1 MIRLGVLGS
10 TRGSDL
16 VPIVEAIN
24 SGKLRASV
32 EVIISNNKGSLILE
46 KAEKYKIPSAFIG
59 HKGKERLVFDR
70 EVDKKL
76 SEKKV
81 DLVLLIGF
89 MRILSKE
96 FVRSWEGQIINVHP
110 SLLPKYA
117 GGINNDVHRDV
128 LQAKDKETGCTIHLV
143 TSEVDRGPIVVQ
155 KKCVVLKT
163 DTVDSLKER
172 VQSLEGVAFIEAINK
187 MRGILKNES

>member
-32 EVIISNNKGSLILE
+32 EVIISNNKNSLILE
-46 KAEKYKIPSAFIG
+46 KAEKYKIPSAFIS
-59 HKGKERLVFDR
+59 HKGKERLVFGR

>member
-1 MIRLGVLGS
+1 LGVLGS

>member
-16 VPIVEAIN
+16 VPIIKAIK
-24 SGKLRASV
+24 SGRLCASI
-32 EVIISNNKGSLILE
+32 EVIISNEKNSLILK
-46 KAEKYKIPSAFIG
+46 KAERYKIPRAFIE
-59 HKGKERLVFDR
+59 HKGKERAVFDR
-70 EVDKKL
+70 EIDKKL

-96 FVRSWEGQIINVHP
+96 FVSAWEGQIINVHP

-117 GGINNDVHRDV
+117 GGMNNDVHRDV
-128 LQAKDKETGCTIHLV
+128 LKAKDKETGCTIHLV
-143 TSEVDRGPIVVQ
+143 TSEVDRGPIIVQ
-155 KKCVVLKT
+155 KKCAVLEA
-163 DTVDSLKER
+163 DTIDSLKER

-187 MRGILKNES
+187 MRGILKNEN

>member
-16 VPIVEAIN
+16 VPIIKAIK
-24 SGKLRASV
+24 SGRLCASI
-32 EVIISNNKGSLILE
+32 EVIISNEKNSLILK
-46 KAEKYKIPSAFIG
+46 KAERYKIPRAFIE
-59 HKGKERLVFDR
+59 HKGKERVVFDR
-70 EVDKKL
+70 EIDKKL

-96 FVRSWEGQIINVHP
+96 FVSAWEGQIINVHP

-117 GGINNDVHRDV
+117 GGMNNDVHRDFV
-128 LQAKDKETGCTIHLV
+128 KAKDKETGCTIHLV
-143 TSEVDRGPIVVQ
+143 TSEIDRGPIIVQ
-155 KKCVVLKT
+155 KKCAVLES
-163 DTVDSLKER
+163 DTIDSLKER

-187 MRGILKNES
+187 MRGILKNEN

>member
-32 EVIISNNKGSLILE
+32 EVIISNNKNSLILE
-46 KAEKYKIPSAFIG
+46 KAEKYKIPSAFIS
-59 HKGKERLVFDR
+59 HKGKERLVFGR

-89 MRILSKE
+89 MGILSKE
-96 FVRSWEGQIINVHP
+96 FVAAWSGQIINVHP

-117 GGINNDVHRDV
+117 GGMNNAVHRDV
-128 LQAKDKETGCTIHLV
+128 LQAKEKETGCTIHLV

-155 KKCVVLKT
+155 KKCAVLKT
-163 DTVDSLKER
+163 DTIDSLKER

-187 MRGILKNES
+187 MRGILKNEN

>member
-24 SGKLRASV
+24 GGKLRASV